1 MEHTNTNTNTGQT
14 PQKSIG
20 KGTSNSKDNS
30 CVECTVNHLE
40 INVFFDGTW
49 NSRYNSDRYN
59 DPDKVH
65 GVEATISKGENQKKT
80 RRPFD
85 GDTTYAERL
94 LKTEYNGN
102 NTSFARAPTG
112 VDQLARAFGGSER
125 MVALYVDGAG
135 AVTPHKVRE
144 EPNPLVPA
152 KHSDYDLEN
161 AHYSLIKQDFSGDSM
176 IGSGLG
182 MGDSGVYGKLGQM
195 FRKIY
200 NVIQQKSQAIE
211 IDQVSFN
218 VYGFSRG
225 AATARMFVHR
235 VLRYGYDKDITKEV
249 DKLLNKEER
258 YINQQPFDRISDK
271 ENRKPPAKQ
280 LSFKEDLKTTR
291 FKVKFVGLF
300 DTVSSIG
307 MNHDDDVKDEKQ
319 QLVFSDTCRPNQVV
333 HIVAGHEFRQKF
345 ATTTIA
351 SAVQNGC
358 GFEVVLPGCHTDIGD
373 GLETRWGFKDTKDG
387 RVWKN
392 KHVDDPTTICHKY
405 NLANLPFIPLA
416 KAKLLALGLFQ
427 VAQAEEKALM
437 ELQRADFNEIIT
449 ILDKQGWFDKDKKEI
464 WRDDSGWDKLKMDKI
479 KVNRDF
485 KNNSKSGIESISPD
499 YPKIAT
505 KLMFDIMTDV
515 GVNRNYDLGKYHADT
530 VDDPY
535 FQAFSE
541 ELIGEAMK
549 RYKDFKTNKTQYCV
563 NENIINGTQEGKDY
577 YVGIKDANKSKILFH
592 DYLHWCSTMK
602 RDPASLLL
610 AYVSVPHINPKT
622 NQFYRTVYQG

>member
-30 CVECTVNHLE
+30 CVECTVNCLE

-85 GDTTYAERL
+85 GDTTYAEHL
-94 LKTEYNGN
+94 LKKEYNGN

-112 VDQLARAFGGSER
+112 VDQLARAFGGNER

-135 AVTPHKVRE
+135 AVTPHKARE
-144 EPNPLVPA
+144 QTNPLVPA
-152 KHSDYDLEN
+152 KHSDYDPKN

-182 MGDSGVYGKLGQM
+182 MGDSGVYGKLQQM

-235 VLRYGYDKDITKEV
+235 VLRYGHDKDITKEV
-249 DKLLNKEER
+249 DKLLNEEER
-258 YINQQPFDRISDK
+258 YINQQPFDHISDK

-280 LSFKEDLKTTR
+280 LSFKDDLKTTR

-307 MNHDDDVKDEKQ
+307 MNHDDDIKDEKQ
-319 QLVFSDTCRPNQVV
+319 QLVFSDTCRPNQAV

-373 GLETRWGFKDTKDG
+373 GLDTRWVKSKNTGEEVVK
-387 RVWKN
+387 WEN
-392 KHVDDPTTICHKY
+392 KHVDDSTTICHKY

-427 VAQAEEKALM
+427 VAQAEEKALLK
-437 ELQRADFNEIIT
+437 LQRADFGKVID
-449 ILDKQGWFDKDKKEI
+449 ILSAQGWFDKDKKEI
-464 WRDDSGWDKLKMDKI
+464 WRDDDTFKMDKI

-485 KNNSKSGIESISPD
+485 KNNSKSGIKSISPD

-505 KLMFDIMTDV
+505 KLMFDIMTDI
-515 GVNRNYDLGKYHADT
+515 GVNRNYNFSKYDIENFGGDKNLKDIA
-530 VDDPY
+530 
-535 FQAFSE
+535 E
-541 ELIGEAMK
+541 KLIKKAMTH
-549 RYKDFKTNKTQYCV
+549 YKENKTKKHCFV
-563 NENIINGTQEGKDY
+563 GGNIINGSQKDIACNVDVDEELREMLY
-577 YVGIKDANKSKILFH
+577 H

-610 AYVSVPHINPKT
+610 AYVSVPHINPQT